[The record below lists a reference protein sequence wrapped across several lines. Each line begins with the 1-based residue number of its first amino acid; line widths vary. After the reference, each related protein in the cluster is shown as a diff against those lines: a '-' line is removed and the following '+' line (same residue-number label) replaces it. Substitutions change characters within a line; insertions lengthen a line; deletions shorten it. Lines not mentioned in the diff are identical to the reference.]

1 MIRTLLILPLTVLL
15 SGCVVLDAFLMSP
28 YDSGE
33 YQAITA
39 IRTTAS
45 ISKEQCDDREKSVVN
60 ANTIAAQTQYF
71 EFYEEKISRNE
82 NGYKAAKALNEIAQ
96 SLKDRYAKE
105 DKVSTIYCQTKFK
118 SIEVSS
124 NLIQQT
130 VGDRPK

>member
-1 MIRTLLILPLTVLL
+1 MNRTLLLPLALL
-15 SGCVVLDAFLMSP
+15 LNGCVALDAFLMSP

-39 IRTTAS
+39 VRTTAN
-45 ISKEQCDDREKSVVN
+45 IAKDQCDDREKSLIN

-96 SLKDRYAKE
+96 SLKNRYAKE
-105 DKVSTIYCQTKFK
+105 EKISTIYCQTKFK

-130 VGDRPK
+130 VGDRPR